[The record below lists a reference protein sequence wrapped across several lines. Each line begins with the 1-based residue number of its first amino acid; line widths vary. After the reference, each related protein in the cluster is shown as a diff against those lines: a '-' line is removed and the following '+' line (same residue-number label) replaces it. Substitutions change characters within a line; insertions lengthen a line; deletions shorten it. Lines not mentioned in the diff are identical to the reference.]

1 MMHASGP
8 TGPALGADTTRPGDA
23 VAALAGPVRNAGAPL
38 SPTAKATPTAP
49 NRAHVIV
56 LQSLITTS

>member
-1 MMHASGP
+1 MHASGP
-8 TGPALGADTTRPGDA
+8 TGPALGADSTRLGDS

-38 SPTAKATPTAP
+38 NPTAKATPTAP